1 MNEEMK
7 RMLGKFLFATV
18 IISCIAAFFAGS
30 TAVKEKGEYNLNLTK
45 YAVMSFSAT
54 SQKLEA
60 TLEEDEL
67 SVSIPVRKAV
77 GYLER
82 YIGFTFLSPFYY
94 MAESVKGFLQ

>member
-1 MNEEMK
+1 
-7 RMLGKFLFATV
+7 
-18 IISCIAAFFAGS
+18 
-30 TAVKEKGEYNLNLTK
+30 
-45 YAVMSFSAT
+45 MSFSAT

-60 TLEEDEL
+60 SLEEDEI